1 MAGLTATGTAAGP
14 GKKRGGGRLLALRV
28 VVTAAG
34 SSRRMGG
41 GNKLLL
47 PLHGKPVLV
56 HTLGLFHRMPEVE
69 EIVVSAPPGQ
79 EATYADLFREHGLD
93 GVRKVVPGGAER
105 QHSIHEALL
114 ALRADPGDVVA
125 VHDGARPLVTPELV
139 RSLLAGLEGWDGA
152 IPGVPVK
159 DTIKR
164 VDAEGAVLETL
175 TRAELVAVQTPQV
188 FRLDRLLQAYALAE
202 QDGHLGTDDASL
214 VEWAGGRVRV
224 VEGDYRNLKITT
236 AEDLVLAQG
245 LWDELYPSN

>member
-1 MAGLTATGTAAGP
+1 M
-14 GKKRGGGRLLALRV
+14 ALRV

-47 PLHGKPVLV
+47 PLRGMPVLV
-56 HTLGLFHRMPEVE
+56 HTLRLFQGLPEVE

-79 EATYADLFREHGLD
+79 ERTYADLFREHGLD
-93 GVRKVVPGGAER
+93 RVRKVVPGGAER

-114 ALRADPGDVVA
+114 ALRAEPGDVVA

-139 RSLLAGLEGWDGA
+139 RNLLRGLEGWDGA

-188 FRLDRLLQAYALAE
+188 FRLDRLLHAYELAE
-202 QDGHLGTDDASL
+202 RGGHLGTDDASL

-236 AEDLVLAQG
+236 AEDLVLAEG
-245 LWDELYPSN
+245 LWDELHPVG